1 MRRLNFLS
9 IAGSKVAVGKH
20 RAPCFAIH
28 ALNTA
33 IVLHT
38 V

>member
-1 MRRLNFLS
+1 MRRLNFLF
-9 IAGSKVAVGKH
+9 IAGSKAVAGKH
-20 RAPCFAIH
+20 LAPDPAIH

-33 IVLHT
+33 IVLHA